1 MKTSMI
7 LGMSHKIIL
16 QLASVALLA
25 AAGTGTAE
33 TITIN
38 AYSEM
43 RYDAYNWDGVN
54 NIGVYGPPSAPNNYA
69 TLFYVYGPD
78 QYQESRTV
86 WQFKLDELG
95 LTTDDVLSA
104 TVKWGSTTPWGGAYI
119 LGIDVVNSDFTT
131 WNNTPMYG
139 FEANGVTFGG
149 GLLISSGT
157 APRPN
162 RRMTAPTRLKTRSP
176 RRRPPGD
183 WRCVFTK
190 TPFRVNMRAANLAL
204 SLSK

>member
-1 MKTSMI
+1 MNMKIRNMI
-7 LGMSHKIIL
+7 AMVCVITGLTAGIT
-16 QLASVALLA
+16 QAS
-25 AAGTGTAE
+25 
-33 TITIN
+33 TITLN
-38 AYSEM
+38 HYSEM
-43 RYDAYNWDGVN
+43 RYDAYNWNGDN
-54 NIGVYGPPSAPNNYA
+54 NIGVYGPPSVPNNYA
-69 TLFYVYGPD
+69 TMFYVYGD
-78 QYQESRTV
+78 NQYQESRTV
-86 WQFKLDELG
+86 WQFQLNELDFTG
-95 LTTDDVLSA
+95 TDVISA
-104 TVKWGSTTPWGGAYI
+104 TVKWGSATPWGGGYI